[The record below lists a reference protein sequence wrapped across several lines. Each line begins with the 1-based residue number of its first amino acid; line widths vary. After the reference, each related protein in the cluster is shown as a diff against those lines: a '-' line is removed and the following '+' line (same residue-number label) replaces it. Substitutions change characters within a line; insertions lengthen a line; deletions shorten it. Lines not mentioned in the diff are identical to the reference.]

1 MTRYRQVLKYTAHQW
16 RYLLGIL
23 SVTAVWSAVAAL
35 EPWPMKLLIDYGLKR
50 QDLPSG
56 LASLLRA
63 TAIPQTPLALIACA
77 AMATLALFVIGGA
90 LGMAL
95 TWLWSVVGQW
105 MVFDLSTD
113 LFHRLQRLPFRYHA
127 RHPIGDS
134 LTRLSGDTWCVY
146 NLTNRLFSPFEQA
159 LTLTT
164 IGAVAWRLNPLLT
177 VFAFVTAPM
186 LAASS
191 LYFGRRLKTRAK
203 LGREA
208 HSRLTSFIHQTLA
221 CIPVVQAFT
230 SETRNTERYKRLS
243 SQAVELSQRATVV
256 GRAYGLVNGLVTTI
270 GAAAILYIGG
280 RQVIA
285 GTLSVGSLVVF
296 LTYIRKMQY
305 AADTFLKT
313 YGSVK
318 PVEASIDRVLD
329 VLEISEDEVREAPGA
344 APLSQRPSGQGI
356 HVRFEDVTFGYEAGR
371 EALKQITFDARPG
384 ETVALVGP
392 TGAGKST
399 LVSLVPRFYDV
410 WSGRI
415 SVDGIDVRQL
425 KIASLRSQISI
436 VLQDPFLFP
445 MTVAENIAYGR
456 PAATRSKVT
465 AAAEAANA
473 DGFIRLL
480 PDGYDTVLG
489 EHGNTL
495 SGGERQRVAIARA
508 LLKDAP
514 LLILDEP
521 TSALD
526 TVTEFAVLEA
536 LGRLMA
542 GRTTFTIAHRLSTI
556 RGADKIIVLDEGR
569 IIESG
574 THSELIKRSG
584 LYQRLCSF
592 QFGVFPREG
601 AA

>member
-1 MTRYRQVLKYTAHQW
+1 
-16 RYLLGIL
+16 
-23 SVTAVWSAVAAL
+23 
-35 EPWPMKLLIDYGLKR
+35 
-50 QDLPSG
+50 
-56 LASLLRA
+56 
-63 TAIPQTPLALIACA
+63 
-77 AMATLALFVIGGA
+77 
-90 LGMAL
+90 
-95 TWLWSVVGQW
+95 
-105 MVFDLSTD
+105 
-113 LFHRLQRLPFRYHA
+113 
-127 RHPIGDS
+127 
-134 LTRLSGDTWCVY
+134 
-146 NLTNRLFSPFEQA
+146 
-159 LTLTT
+159 
-164 IGAVAWRLNPLLT
+164 
-177 VFAFVTAPM
+177 
-186 LAASS
+186 
-191 LYFGRRLKTRAK
+191 
-203 LGREA
+203 
-208 HSRLTSFIHQTLA
+208 
-221 CIPVVQAFT
+221 
-230 SETRNTERYKRLS
+230 
-243 SQAVELSQRATVV
+243 
-256 GRAYGLVNGLVTTI
+256 
-270 GAAAILYIGG
+270 
-280 RQVIA
+280 
-285 GTLSVGSLVVF
+285 
-296 LTYIRKMQY
+296 
-305 AADTFLKT
+305 
-313 YGSVK
+313 
-318 PVEASIDRVLD
+318 
-329 VLEISEDEVREAPGA
+329 
-344 APLSQRPSGQGI
+344 
-356 HVRFEDVTFGYEAGR
+356 VRFEDVTFGYEAGR

-592 QFGVFPREG
+592 QFGVFAREG